1 MSRDLLGRAQEYL
14 CKGEYRKALEIYER
28 LEKVISNPKELGDI
42 FYHISLCHMCM
53 DNDEI
58 ALKYVRNAMD
68 MHSKVGDF
76 SALARDMLQYAILE
90 KNERK
95 VRELIDES
103 IVLATKAGD
112 FETIIEAINTLAFL
126 EKSEEKMLERVKK
139 AYELA
144 RESGSRSGELIS
156 LYTMGR
162 ILYDMNRTKEAMK
175 AVEKALKLIEDDGV
189 GEEYY
194 REIYELAELVGVRY
208 GKRGDKKYS

>member
-1 MSRDLLGRAQEYL
+1 MTRDLLNRAQEYL
-14 CKGEYRKALEIYER
+14 CRGDYQKALEIYER

-68 MHSKVGDF
+68 IHSKIGDF
-76 SALARDMLQYAILE
+76 SALAKDMLQYAILE

-103 IVLATKAGD
+103 IVLATKARD

-126 EKSEEKMLERVKK
+126 EKNEENMLEKVRK
-139 AYELA
+139 AYDLA
-144 RESGSRSGELIS
+144 KQSGSKSGELIS

-162 ILYDMNRTKEAMK
+162 ILYDMNRTKEAME

-189 GEEYY
+189 GKEYY
-194 REIYELAELVGVRY
+194 KEIYELAELVGVKY
-208 GKRGDKKYS
+208 GKGGNQKYS